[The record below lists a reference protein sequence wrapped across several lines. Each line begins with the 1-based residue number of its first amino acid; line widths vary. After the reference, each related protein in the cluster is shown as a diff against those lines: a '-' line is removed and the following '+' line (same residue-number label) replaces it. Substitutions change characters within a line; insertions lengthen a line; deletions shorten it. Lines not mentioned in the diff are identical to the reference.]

1 MEKLFKEFLKEV
13 KKIRIALEKIVA
25 TEEAWFEHNVE
36 STDIEISDED
46 LDKYII

>member
-1 MEKLFKEFLKEV
+1 MIRRALE
-13 KKIRIALEKIVA
+13 RIAA
-25 TEEAWFEHNVE
+25 TEEEWIEHNVE